1 METGAFASGVRQDM
15 RRNIKIRTSLG
26 EADYKAG
33 PSPAINAQRIAAQL
47 KNLNH
52 AGGLFHITFM
62 PFE

>member
-1 METGAFASGVRQDM
+1 MEPGAFASGVRQDM
-15 RRNIKIRTSLG
+15 RRYFQIRTSLG

-47 KNLNH
+47 NKLNH
-52 AGGLFHITFM
+52 AGGFFHITFM